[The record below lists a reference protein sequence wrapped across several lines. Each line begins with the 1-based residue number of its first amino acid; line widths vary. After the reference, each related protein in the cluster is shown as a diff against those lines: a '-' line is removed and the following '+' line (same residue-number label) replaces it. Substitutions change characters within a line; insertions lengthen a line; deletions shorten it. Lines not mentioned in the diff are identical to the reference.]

1 LIAARLLSVL
11 LLVAILPCAAPAA
24 EGEDPPRIY
33 FEKKVYSDMAGG
45 KQNFF
50 ETHTVE
56 KGETLWKILERKEH
70 LTPDRYAERLTEFR
84 RANPEIADPSR
95 LAPGQ
100 KLLVP
105 SGGRREMKDDGRTVV
120 YTVKRG
126 DSLSKILSS
135 HRVPRGQRKKYLAA
149 IREANASIRDVNRI
163 FAGKNLRIPTAGYF
177 AETKPEP
184 LATAPEPAPPSKP
197 AVPSIPPAPENLAA
211 TAPEPAPPSK
221 PAVPAVPPAPEN
233 LAVAAPEPAPPSKP
247 AVPAV
252 PPAPENL
259 AVAAPEPA
267 PPSKPAV
274 PSIPP
279 APENLAVAAPVIAPV
294 PPPANPRSAPEVS
307 AAPPLTRDIPPVPGQ
322 GALAAG
328 KPEAELLPPT
338 PVSPTASI
346 VETGKAKAG
355 GPVVIPPSGTP
366 YRGLLSDLFL
376 AIGEKWVDR
385 GTMYFP
391 LPSGG
396 DVTLQLSDF
405 PVVRFSG
412 GTEALVDFRGGIP
425 PRIADAIAAEWKSLR
440 VVSLADAG
448 GAGDRIDRI
457 LRVSGYHSV
466 KEGIHRPIVMGETV
480 SVALP
485 ARWVIQRTEDSLL
498 SGDLVLL
505 KEVPEKP
512 GPELLAVLRYARRL
526 GLRVLPYADDPKAME
541 GFLVGVGEDLSPDR
555 LPVALEV
562 PKAGGLPTVDF
573 GLSLLGIASKTGER
587 LRVGG
592 EGDAFR
598 LVVSPER
605 LFEAGGRKYVVD
617 AGKMSPAIRSILRE
631 SGYAVFPA
639 EKGISGREIL
649 RRIMKAAGIGSEERK
664 EVLVAGGETS
674 GYEVRVTGTF
684 LSLPGPPGG
693 SGRTVVLVGR
703 KMHSATRALLGDIG
717 VEIVEW

>member
-1 LIAARLLSVL
+1 MITARLLPVAL
-11 LLVAILPCAAPAA
+11 LLAAMLPGAAAA
-24 EGEDPPRIY
+24 QEGEDLPRI
-33 FEKKVYSDMAGG
+33 FLEKKVYSDMAGG
-45 KQNFF
+45 KQSFF

-56 KGETLWKILERKEH
+56 KGETLWKILERKEP
-70 LTPDRYAERLTEFR
+70 LTPDRYAERLKEFR
-84 RANPEIADPSR
+84 RANPKVADPSR

-105 SGGRREMKDDGRTVV
+105 SGGRQETKDDGRTVG

-135 HRVPRGQRKKYLAA
+135 RAVPRRQWKKYLDV
-149 IREANASIRDVNRI
+149 IREINPSVTDVNRI
-163 FAGKNLRIPTAGYF
+163 VAGKTLRLPTDRYF
-177 AETKPEP
+177 TEAKPPPEP
-184 LATAPEPAPPSKP
+184 EKVIAAAEPEKVMAAAEPPEPAPPVKP
-197 AVPSIPPAPENLAA
+197 AVPPKS
-211 TAPEPAPPSK
+211 PEPEKIVPPEAGI
-221 PAVPAVPPAPEN
+221 AVVPPPVEVPPAPE
-233 LAVAAPEPAPPSKP
+233 VPP
-247 AVPAV
+247 VPA
-252 PPAPENL
+252 
-259 AVAAPEPA
+259 
-267 PPSKPAV
+267 
-274 PSIPP
+274 
-279 APENLAVAAPVIAPV
+279 
-294 PPPANPRSAPEVS
+294 
-307 AAPPLTRDIPPVPGQ
+307 LTRDVAPGPGQ
-322 GALAAG
+322 DALAAG
-328 KPEAELLPPT
+328 KPEAELLVPK
-338 PVSPTASI
+338 PVSPTASV
-346 VETGKAKAG
+346 VETGKAKPAEEA
-355 GPVVIPPSGTP
+355 VIPPARSP

-385 GTMYFP
+385 GTMYLP

-396 DVTLQLSDF
+396 DAVLQLSDF

-412 GTEALVDFRGGIP
+412 GTEALIDFRGGIP
-425 PRIADAIAAEWKSLR
+425 PRVVDAISAQWKSLR

-466 KEGIHRPIVMGETV
+466 KEGISRPVVMGETV

-512 GPELLAVLRYARRL
+512 DPELLAVLRYARRV

-541 GFLVGVGEDLSPDR
+541 GFLVGVQEEASAGGI
-555 LPVALEV
+555 PVGLAV
-562 PKAGGLPTVDF
+562 PKTGGLPAVDF
-573 GLSLLGIASKTGER
+573 GLSLLGIAAKTGER

-605 LFEAGGRKYVVD
+605 LFEVDGKKYVVD
-617 AGKMSPAIRSILRE
+617 TGKMSPAIRSILRE

-639 EKGISGREIL
+639 GKDASGREIFQRL
-649 RRIMKAAGIGSEERK
+649 MKAAGVGSEERK
-664 EVLVAGGETS
+664 EYLLTGGAKS
-674 GYEVRVTGTF
+674 GYEVRVTGAF
-684 LSLPGPPGG
+684 LSLPGLSGG
-693 SGRTVVLVGR
+693 AGRRIVLVRR
-703 KMHSATRALLGDIG
+703 KIHSATRALLGDMG